1 MTARDEFSIDFIAE
15 GSAMVA
21 VFHKGRQVSPA
32 SRNPEKLRPILAEK
46 RRIAARA
53 GRAWRCCLSCGE
65 RFLSEGVHQRLCAK
79 HRSAASAEMPDQES
93 PSYRSMMGK

>member
-32 SRNPEKLRPILAEK
+32 TRNPEKLKPILAEK
-46 RRIAARA
+46 QRIAARS
-53 GRAWRCCLSCGE
+53 GRGWRRCLACGE
-65 RFLSEGVHQRLCAK
+65 RFLSEGVHQRLCGK
-79 HRSAASAEMPDQES
+79 HRTAASAEMPDQES
-93 PSYRSMMGK
+93 PSYRALKGM